1 MKKILLVMLAMLVF
15 AGTTYFSQAKATKP
29 PVKTLKHTLK
39 LKRPIFNL
47 SCSTCTYPNDYTVYI
62 QYNPS
67 PQTILN
73 VNVYDSAN
81 NLIAGSAYNVYS
93 SVIQTANGYTFSN
106 FYVKVGANM
115 VNSSGEYR
123 R

>member
-1 MKKILLVMLAMLVF
+1 MKKILLVLLAMVLF
-15 AGTTYFSQAKATKP
+15 TGATDFSHAKATKP
-29 PVKTLKHTLK
+29 PVKTLKATLK

-47 SCSTCTYPNDYTVYI
+47 SCSTCTYPNDYIVYV
-62 QYNPS
+62 QYNPT

-73 VNVYDSAN
+73 VNVYDSGN
-81 NLIAGSAYNVYS
+81 NLIASNAYNVFS
-93 SVIQTANGYTFSN
+93 SVVQTANGYTFSN
-106 FYVKVGANM
+106 FYVKVGPNM